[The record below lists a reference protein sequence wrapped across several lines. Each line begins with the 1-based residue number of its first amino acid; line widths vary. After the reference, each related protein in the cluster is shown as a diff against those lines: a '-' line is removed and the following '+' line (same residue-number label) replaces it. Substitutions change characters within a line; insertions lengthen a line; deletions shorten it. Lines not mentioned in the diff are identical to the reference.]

1 MAIIFLKKKTKS
13 VSEDV
18 EKLEFLCITVRM
30 EDGAAIVENTK
41 AVPQKIKHRLCP
53 TSSTPENIPERGES
67 RNLNKYVYI
76 RFIAALFTIV
86 KR

>member
-1 MAIIFLKKKTKS
+1 MRIPCINIWKVPGTQSLLAIIFLKKKTKS

-53 TSSTPENIPERGES
+53 TSSTPENIPE
-67 RNLNKYVYI
+67 
-76 RFIAALFTIV
+76 
-86 KR
+86 